1 MLRLQLLPKQPAKEA
16 GESTENEE
24 EVIADEEEVI
34 VKDEKNTE
42 EGE

>member
-1 MLRLQLLPKQPAKEA
+1 MLRLQSLPKQPAKEA

-24 EVIADEEEVI
+24 EVI

-42 EGE
+42 AGE

>member
-24 EVIADEEEVI
+24 EVIADEEVI